1 MCSSDLTFPAFAA
14 VFLWWDATG
23 MDGWAPLG
31 ADAANGGAG
40 CASGLGAFGGLVSTP
55 WAWVWFD
62 TLVTLIVGVILG
74 IVSGKLAALLTPK
87 PKEA

>member
-1 MCSSDLTFPAFAA
+1 
-14 VFLWWDATG
+14 
-23 MDGWAPLG
+23 
-31 ADAANGGAG
+31 
-40 CASGLGAFGGLVSTP
+40 
-55 WAWVWFD
+55 VWFD